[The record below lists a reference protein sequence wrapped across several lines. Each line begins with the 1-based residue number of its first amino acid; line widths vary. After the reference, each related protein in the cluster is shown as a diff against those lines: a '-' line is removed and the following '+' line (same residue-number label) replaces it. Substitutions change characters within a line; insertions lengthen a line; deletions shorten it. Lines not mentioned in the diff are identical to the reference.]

1 MSGRR
6 FLTHLLRKRVDE
18 LEASRQSRRRAWE
31 ILQRIRAILVDLGQM
46 RVATPEKKTYEAEG
60 VILEKALTKCITDR
74 TAALKRLAEAARQH
88 FLWSDLDF
96 NRAMERFTRETE
108 GYIVAVPL
116 FQTF

>member
-1 MSGRR
+1 M
-6 FLTHLLRKRVDE
+6 
-18 LEASRQSRRRAWE
+18 
-31 ILQRIRAILVDLGQM
+31 
-46 RVATPEKKTYEAEG
+46 
-60 VILEKALTKCITDR
+60 ILEKALTKCITDR
-74 TAALKRLAEAARQH
+74 TAALKRLAEAVRQH